1 VRDCYAPRRGRLL
14 ACALCAA
21 CFPALLWSHEGPEH
35 EIEEI
40 TKRLEEVGE
49 EASLYVDRAVE
60 YQLLSKY
67 AEAAKDLE
75 RAIELDP
82 AHVLAHRELGR
93 VYVRLE
99 KPKEKEALEVLGK
112 GLTILSTP
120 TEHATLLIA
129 RAEILLA
136 KNENEKALA
145 DVAAAIARHSTSL
158 EWYLLRSRLQARLG
172 KCEERIRGL
181 EEGIERT
188 GSGLLE
194 VELADALLDA
204 GQYERAMA
212 KIEKKL
218 ERARWRS
225 SWLIGPRPHRSGAY
239 ERSHGG
245 PRGSREG
252 AHSPHLLGGAGAD
265 PSGGQ
270 GARPRPPRRAGSR
283 PERLRGGPLE
293 GGERGL
299 AHRAAR
305 GLQEGSRGG
314 REALRRLTPR

>member
-1 VRDCYAPRRGRLL
+1 MRDCNAPRRGRLL

-49 EASLYVDRAVE
+49 QASLYVDRAVE

-82 AHVLAHRELGR
+82 THVLAHRELGR

-99 KPKEKEALEVLGK
+99 KPKEKEALAVLGK

-145 DVAAAIARHSTSL
+145 DVEAAIARHSTSL

-188 GSGLLE
+188 GSGLLD

-204 GQYERAMA
+204 GQHERARA

-225 SWLIGPRPHRSGAY
+225 SWLIRRARVHIAAGRKSEAMADLEEAVKELTRRIHSAAPAPTLLAD
-239 ERSHGG
+239 
-245 PRGSREG
+245 RGR
-252 AHSPHLLGGAGAD
+252 AHDLLGERD
-265 PSGGQ
+265 L
-270 GARPRPPRRAGSR
+270 ARSDYEAARSKGVNEDWLI
-283 PERLRGGPLE
+283 ERLE
-293 GGERGL
+293 VFKKE
-299 AHRAAR
+299 AEEAAKR
-305 GLQEGSRGG
+305 
-314 REALRRLTPR
+314 